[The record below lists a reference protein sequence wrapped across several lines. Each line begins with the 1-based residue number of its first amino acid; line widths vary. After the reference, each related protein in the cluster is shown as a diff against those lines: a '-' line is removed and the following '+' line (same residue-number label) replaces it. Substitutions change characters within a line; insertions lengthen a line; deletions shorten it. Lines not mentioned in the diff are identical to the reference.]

1 MREWIWVSSSEID
14 YPRASY
20 TEWISS
26 KEKNKY
32 PILRHIYGIE
42 KNRTNEP
49 ACRAAA
55 ETQI

>member
-20 TEWISS
+20 KEWISS

-42 KNRTNEP
+42 KNGTNEP
-49 ACRAAA
+49 ACRAAV
-55 ETQI
+55 EM